1 MIYIE
6 VLIITILISVI
17 IIFVT
22 LYVLLRKEVKS
33 ITYQLNKINSSKA
46 NSKVLLSL
54 RDKSLEGLAL
64 EINKTLEDKRKT
76 EVEYKKIDLELRQ
89 AIANMSH
96 DLRTPLTSIM
106 GYIQLIEDESLPINE
121 KKEYMDIVKKRAKSL
136 QALITSFYELS
147 RLEAKE
153 YKFEFKSLSL
163 PNILCD
169 IIASFYN
176 DFINKGIEPAM
187 DIDEKAAMI
196 IADENALRRVFSNLI
211 QNMIKYGEKSV
222 FISLKQ
228 QDNFI
233 IIVFKNDAPNLSVE
247 DASHLFERFFTVD
260 RTRNGNNTG
269 LGLAISKQLL
279 EQMGHEISA
288 ELLDGK
294 LGITIKFK
302 MYRVSDS

>member
-1 MIYIE
+1 ME
-6 VLIITILISVI
+6 VLTITILTSMI

-46 NSKVLLSL
+46 NSKILLSL

-64 EINKTLEDKRKT
+64 EINKTLEEKRKT
-76 EVEYKKIDLELRQ
+76 ETEYKKIDLELRQ
-89 AIANMSH
+89 AISNMSH

-121 KKEYMDIVKKRAKSL
+121 KKEYMDIVKNRAKSL

-176 DFINKGIEPAM
+176 DFINKGIEPAI
-187 DIDEKAAMI
+187 DIDEKAAMV
-196 IADENALRRVFSNLI
+196 IADENAVRRVFSNLI

-279 EQMGHEISA
+279 EQMGYEISA
-288 ELLDGK
+288 ELIDGK

-302 MYRVSDS
+302 M

>member
-1 MIYIE
+1 ME
-6 VLIITILISVI
+6 VLIITILISMI

-22 LYVLLRKEVKS
+22 LYVLLHKEIKS
-33 ITYQLNKINSSKA
+33 ITCQLNKINSIKT

-54 RDKSLEGLAL
+54 RDKNLEKLAL
-64 EINKTLEDKRKT
+64 EINKTLEEKRKT
-76 EVEYKKIDLELRQ
+76 ETEYKKIDLELRQ

-136 QALITSFYELS
+136 QALITSFYDLS

-176 DFINKGIEPAM
+176 DFINKGIEPAI
-187 DIDEKAAMI
+187 DIDQKAAMV
-196 IADENALRRVFSNLI
+196 IADENAVRRVFSNLI

-279 EQMGHEISA
+279 QQMGHEISA

-302 MYRVSDS
+302 M

>member
-1 MIYIE
+1 ME
-6 VLIITILISVI
+6 VLTITILTSMI

-22 LYVLLRKEVKS
+22 LYVLLHKEIKS
-33 ITYQLNKINSSKA
+33 ITCQLNKINSIKT
-46 NSKVLLSL
+46 NSKILLSL
-54 RDKSLEGLAL
+54 RDKNLEKLAL
-64 EINKTLEDKRKT
+64 EINKTLEEKRKT
-76 EVEYKKIDLELRQ
+76 ETEYKKIDLELRQ

-106 GYIQLIEDESLPINE
+106 GYIQLIEDDSLSIDE
-121 KKEYMDIVKKRAKSL
+121 KKEYMNIVKNRTKSL
-136 QALITSFYELS
+136 QTLITSFYDLS
-147 RLEAKE
+147 RLDAKE
-153 YKFEFKSLSL
+153 YKFEFKSLNL

-176 DFINKGIEPAM
+176 DFINKGIEPAI
-187 DIDEKAAMI
+187 DIDQKAAMV
-196 IADENALRRVFSNLI
+196 IADENAVRRVFSNLI

-233 IIVFKNDAPNLSVE
+233 VIVFKNDAPNLNVE

-279 EQMGHEISA
+279 EQMGHEISS

-294 LGITIKFK
+294 LIITIKFK
-302 MYRVSDS
+302 L

>member
-1 MIYIE
+1 ME
-6 VLIITILISVI
+6 VLTITILTSMI

-22 LYVLLRKEVKS
+22 LYVLLHKEIKS
-33 ITYQLNKINSSKA
+33 ITCQLNKINSIKT

-54 RDKSLEGLAL
+54 RDKNLEKLAL
-64 EINKTLEDKRKT
+64 EINKTLEEKRKT
-76 EVEYKKIDLELRQ
+76 ETEYKKIDLELRQ

-136 QALITSFYELS
+136 QALITSFYDLS

-153 YKFEFKSLSL
+153 YKFELKSLSL

-176 DFINKGIEPAM
+176 DFINKGIEPAI
-187 DIDEKAAMI
+187 DIDQKAAMVI
-196 IADENALRRVFSNLI
+196 VDENAVRRVFSNLI
-211 QNMIKYGEKSV
+211 QNMIKYGEKNV

-288 ELLDGK
+288 ELLDGE

-302 MYRVSDS
+302 I

>member
-1 MIYIE
+1 ME
-6 VLIITILISVI
+6 TLTITILISMI

-33 ITYQLNKINSSKA
+33 ITCQLNKINSIKT

-54 RDKSLEGLAL
+54 RNKNLEKLAL
-64 EINKTLEDKRKT
+64 EINKTLEEKRKT
-76 EVEYKKIDLELRQ
+76 ETEYKKIDLELRQ

-106 GYIQLIEDESLPINE
+106 GYIQLIEDESLPIDE

-136 QALITSFYELS
+136 QTLITSFYELS

-163 PNILCD
+163 SNILCD
-169 IIASFYN
+169 MIASFYN
-176 DFINKGIEPAM
+176 DFINKGIEPAI

-196 IADENALRRVFSNLI
+196 IADENAVRRVFSNLI

-228 QDNFI
+228 QDKFI

-247 DASHLFERFFTVD
+247 DASHLFERFFIVD

-288 ELLDGK
+288 ELIEGK
-294 LGITIKFK
+294 LSITIKLMK
-302 MYRVSDS
+302 

>member
-1 MIYIE
+1 ME
-6 VLIITILISVI
+6 VLTITILTSMI

-22 LYVLLRKEVKS
+22 LYVLLHKEIKS
-33 ITYQLNKINSSKA
+33 ITCQLNKINSIKT

-54 RDKSLEGLAL
+54 RDKNLEKLAL
-64 EINKTLEDKRKT
+64 EINKTLEEKRKT
-76 EVEYKKIDLELRQ
+76 ETEYKKIDLELRQ

-136 QALITSFYELS
+136 QALITSFYDLS

-153 YKFEFKSLSL
+153 YKFELKSLSL

-176 DFINKGIEPAM
+176 DFINKGIEPAI
-187 DIDEKAAMI
+187 DIDQKAAMVI
-196 IADENALRRVFSNLI
+196 VDENAVRRVFSNLI
-211 QNMIKYGEKSV
+211 QNMIKYGEKNV

-269 LGLAISKQLL
+269 LGLSISKQLL

-288 ELLDGK
+288 ELLDGE

-302 MYRVSDS
+302 I